1 MDKCT
6 SCGRPLP
13 KDSNKVFC
21 SYCKSKNGNIIGKI
35 GAGLA
40 AVSPVVLLITKKFK
54 K

>member
-13 KDSNKVFC
+13 KDSKKNYC
-21 SYCKSKNGNIIGKI
+21 SYCKSKNGNIIGKL
-35 GAGLA
+35 GTGLA
-40 AVSPVVLLITKKFK
+40 AVAPVVLLITKKFK